1 MMAMKRLVLSL
12 VLLLAV
18 SAGVQA
24 QTLKSVLGK
33 VAGEV
38 ASKGDDGVV
47 TNVLSALLGS
57 SLSLTD
63 ELLWGTWSYG
73 GVACIL
79 ESESVLAE
87 MGSSMV
93 TSALENKI
101 DAALTKIGVAKGKC
115 SFSFAQGGSCSI
127 NVDGFELKGKYQ
139 LDAAKKVIVFT
150 FMYDKVPLNTF
161 VAYEAQN
168 LNIVFEADRLLE
180 FIKNVAIA
188 MSKNASDVQQGQL
201 KAAIQTAGTVG
212 TLLQN
217 YDGLMLGAGLTK
229 TAAAADAGT
238 ATAKNS
244 SAGGSSSAT
253 GDKVLK
259 GLSKML
265 K

>member
-63 ELLWGTWSYG
+63 ELLWGTWSYED
-73 GVACIL
+73 VACIL

-87 MGSSMV
+87 MGGSTV

-101 DAALTKIGVAKGKC
+101 DAALTKIGIAKGKC

-180 FIKNVAIA
+180 FIKNVATA

-217 YDGLMLGAGLTK
+217 YDGLMLGAELTK
-229 TAAAADAGT
+229 TAAAGT
-238 ATAKNS
+238 ETTKS
-244 SAGGSSSAT
+244 SSTSGSSSAT

-259 GLSKML
+259 GLGKML

>member
-33 VAGEV
+33 VAGKV

-63 ELLWGTWSYG
+63 ELLWGTWSYE

-87 MGSSMV
+87 MGGSTV

-101 DAALTKIGVAKGKC
+101 DAALTKIGIAKGKC

-180 FIKNVAIA
+180 FIKNVATA

-217 YDGLMLGAGLTK
+217 YDGLMLGAELTK
-229 TAAAADAGT
+229 AAAADAGT

>member
-1 MMAMKRLVLSL
+1 MMAMKKLVLSL
-12 VLLLAV
+12 VLLLTV

-63 ELLWGTWSYG
+63 ELLWGTWSYE

-87 MGSSMV
+87 MGGSTV

-101 DAALTKIGVAKGKC
+101 DAALTKIGIAKGKC

-180 FIKNVAIA
+180 FIKNVATA

-217 YDGLMLGAGLTK
+217 YDGLMLGAELTK
-229 TAAAADAGT
+229 TAAAGT
-238 ATAKNS
+238 KTTKS
-244 SAGGSSSAT
+244 SSTGGSSSAT

-259 GLSKML
+259 GLGKML

>member
-1 MMAMKRLVLSL
+1 MMAMKKLVLSL

-33 VAGEV
+33 VAGKV

-57 SLSLTD
+57 SRSLTD
-63 ELLWGTWSYG
+63 ELLWGTWNYE

-87 MGSSMV
+87 MGGSTV

-101 DAALTKIGVAKGKC
+101 DAALTKIGIAKGKC

-180 FIKNVAIA
+180 FIKNVATA

-217 YDGLMLGAGLTK
+217 YDGLMLGAELTK
-229 TAAAADAGT
+229 TAAADAGT

-244 SAGGSSSAT
+244 LTGGSSSAT

-259 GLSKML
+259 GLGKML

>member
-1 MMAMKRLVLSL
+1 MMAMKKLVLSL
-12 VLLLAV
+12 VLLLTV

-63 ELLWGTWSYG
+63 ELLWGTWSYE

-87 MGSSMV
+87 MGGSTV

-101 DAALTKIGVAKGKC
+101 DAALTKIGIAKGKC

-180 FIKNVAIA
+180 FIKNVATA

-201 KAAIQTAGTVG
+201 KAAIQTVGTVG

-217 YDGLMLGAGLTK
+217 YDGLMLGAELTK
-229 TAAAADAGT
+229 TAAAGT
-238 ATAKNS
+238 KTTKS
-244 SAGGSSSAT
+244 SSTGGSSSAT

-259 GLSKML
+259 GLGKML